1 MCYMVFR
8 KQSFKSYVTDLF
20 VEVDNILYFLNFS
33 RHITNPSK
41 KKPHF
46 KTYALLIHKC
56 IMLIISYIKN
66 YHK

>member
-1 MCYMVFR
+1 M
-8 KQSFKSYVTDLF
+8 DLF

-33 RHITNPSK
+33 RHITNPRK
-41 KKPHF
+41 RKPHF

-56 IMLIISYIKN
+56 MMLIISYIKN